1 MASSSDTTTAAFT
14 QMPAPPLVADMPDC
28 LPNAVTLPPVQYT
41 IQVSTA
47 DARWSGTTKPVDI
60 ILFGDLAE
68 TDFIP
73 LRQDHDTDVQAALRY
88 TTPDKFNSATSSTE
102 FPTGS
107 VREFRFTTV
116 PVGNLIKI
124 VIRHDPANDVSAAWK
139 LDRVVVRNEELQRSW
154 TFLASRWLCSDHGNS
169 VELKPLGE
177 VAAGRRASRRAS
189 RRISTSKNNRLPPA
203 DVSVGAERFASMRD
217 RFGNEEPQDDEAAI
231 SKGCES
237 GTRRVCFQLQK
248 FTNSSCH
255 VYLLGGIP
263 ALGSWQP
270 ERALRMTTHSGA
282 DGTWRGEW
290 RLEVEIDDDFD
301 DIQYRYM
308 IVNEKDPKQNRRVD
322 FPDRL
327 RRFKLSAPDSLGR
340 STEGGRVHVRD
351 SFGANKF
358 GLPSSSTHSLILRK
372 VLSRQEP
379 MVSTHGDL
387 AIHGSLGQD
396 RTMGTFSS
404 PSRARLHGAVQSN
417 VDAASDAPEDEN
429 EDHDAEPDNASEEQN
444 GQSETDLCPSEKPPS
459 CDSAQNGESVIDFVP
474 EIELGGVQTES
485 SIAEA
490 RDKENVTVSQK
501 DVIRRDEEAA
511 RREWEEQL
519 DASDG
524 QLYKSAQSLV
534 RRQSEI
540 LYLKKRNS
548 KDVNGSPILLPPTP
562 ESPEKSSPISSDGAL
577 EDESFTRGEPS
588 PRNFELAYSEMTR
601 PLLEE
606 NEKLQT
612 EIGNLKQERDKNIK
626 LYRQISEA
634 HDSLQDDLK
643 TVSEKMA
650 SRCEEY
656 ESQHA
661 ELVKLV
667 VDSQEAFNSA
677 REEVLAEKDEI
688 YTRWAKEFKARRKLF
703 NTIQELRG
711 NIRVFCRVRPLK
723 QQILSDG
730 SEACIAMEFPD
741 ASVGEDSRISIGS
754 KVFEYDHVFQPAS
767 SQTMVYEETSG
778 VVASVLDGY
787 NVCVF
792 AYGQTGSGKTHTM
805 NGPED
810 DRGVNYRALVDL
822 FEIAEQRSDFQKVN
836 ISVSMLEI
844 YNENL
849 RDLIREDD
857 GTLAP
862 KLDIRRDPNSSSQT
876 AVHVPNLTAVA
887 VESVDHVWEVME
899 RGSTNRS
906 KGKTNMNEHSS
917 RSHLIFKVAVA
928 CEDFSSGVKTC
939 GILHLVDLA
948 GSERVGRS
956 NVSGDRLKEAQH
968 INKSLATLGD
978 VFMALLSNSGHVP
991 YRNSKLTYLLQDCL
1005 GGDSKTLMFVNVSS
1019 DVADSSETLS
1029 SLQFAQRVAKVELGA
1044 AKKHTERTAET
1055 KAIAA
1060 LQAKETQAQ
1069 ELTGKV
1075 SILQRELRKKDESYK
1090 TLESEVK
1097 SLKAK
1102 LEEQS
1107 RRETTGRQ
1115 GTAQELK
1122 ELRALV
1128 EKSHADL
1135 RGVKQKAR
1143 ETAQTKDDDIGR
1155 LNALLR
1161 SKDRKIAEL
1170 SRGASRRT
1178 GDGPP
1183 TRITRPV
1190 STPNISSRRPDRT
1203 PSTRL
1208 PRNATYAGRSRQVRF
1223 EESQPTVAP
1232 ERSQENSDEV
1242 ESTSSADDS
1251 SSIPPPTPMSG
1262 ARRVKDGAVPKS
1274 QTIAS
1279 TRLQRQSSRNV
1290 PVPGASR
1297 PAPAFGKRM
1306 STQSQ
1311 DNGPVRPARN
1321 VRLPRASTTLRPAK
1335 RVSQIA
1341 NGRSTQ
1347 PSLASGGR
1355 PPSAPR
1361 RAGTSIGVSSVAV
1374 ERKESK

>member
-1 MASSSDTTTAAFT
+1 MASSSDTTAGGFT
-14 QMPAPPLVADMPDC
+14 PMPAPPLVADMPDY
-28 LPNAVTLPPVQYT
+28 LPDAAALPPVQYT
-41 IQVSTA
+41 VQVSTA
-47 DARWSGTTKPVDI
+47 DVRWSGTSKPVDI
-60 ILFGDLAE
+60 ILYGDLSH

-73 LRQDHDTDVQAALRY
+73 LREDLNTDVQSSLRY
-88 TTPDKFNSATSSTE
+88 STPDNFNSATSPTE

-107 VREFRFTTV
+107 VREFRFTIT

-124 VIRHDPANDVSAAWK
+124 FIRHDPANDLSAAWK
-139 LDRVVVRNEELQRSW
+139 LDRVVVRNDQLQRSW

-189 RRISTSKNNRLPPA
+189 RRISTSKNNRLPAA
-203 DVSVGAERFASMRD
+203 DASVGAERFASMRD
-217 RFGNEEPQDDEAAI
+217 RFGSEEAEDDETVI
-231 SKGCES
+231 SKGSES

-248 FTNSSCH
+248 FTNNSCH

-290 RLEVEIDDDFD
+290 RLEVEMDDDFD

-308 IVNEKDPKQNRRVD
+308 IINEDPKQNRRVE

-358 GLPSSSTHSLILRK
+358 GLPSSSTPSLILRK
-372 VLSRQEP
+372 VLSRHPEP
-379 MVSTHGDL
+379 MVSPHGDL

-396 RTMGTFSS
+396 RMIESFSS
-404 PSRARLHGAVQSN
+404 PSRARLHGGAGST
-417 VDAASDAPEDEN
+417 VDAASDGPEDEN
-429 EDHDAEPDNASEEQN
+429 EEHDPEPDNASEEQN
-444 GQSETDLCPSEKPPS
+444 GQSETDLSAKERSPSS
-459 CDSAQNGESVIDFVP
+459 ESVPNGGSVLNFVP
-474 EIELGGVQTES
+474 EIDLDVAETES
-485 SIAEA
+485 QEAEV
-490 RDKENVTVSQK
+490 RDNEDLTVSQK
-501 DVIRRDEEAA
+501 DVIRRDEKAA

-540 LYLKKRNS
+540 LYLKERNS
-548 KDVNGSPILLPPTP
+548 KDVNGSPIVLPPTP
-562 ESPEKSSPISSDGAL
+562 DSPDKISPISSDGAL
-577 EDESFTRGEPS
+577 DDESFS
-588 PRNFELAYSEMTR
+588 PDESSRRNFELAYSEITR
-601 PLLEE
+601 PLLAE
-606 NEKLQT
+606 NENLQT
-612 EIGNLKQERDKNIK
+612 EIGKLKQERDENIK
-626 LYRQISEA
+626 LYHQISQA
-634 HDSLQDDLK
+634 HGALKEDLNV
-643 TVSEKMA
+643 VSERMS

-656 ESQHA
+656 EAQHA

-677 REEVLAEKDEI
+677 REEVLAERDEI
-688 YTRWAKEFKARRKLF
+688 HTRWAKEFKARRKLF
-703 NTIQELRG
+703 NTVQELRG

-723 QQILSDG
+723 QQILDGG

-741 ASVGEDSRISIGS
+741 ASVGDDSRISLGS
-754 KVFEYDHVFQPAS
+754 KVFEYDHVFQPS
-767 SQTMVYEETSG
+767 STQTKVYEETSG

-822 FEIAEQRSDFQKVN
+822 FEIAEQRRDFQKVD

-857 GTLAP
+857 GSLAP

-876 AVHVPNLTAVA
+876 AVHVPNLSEVA
-887 VESVDHVWEVME
+887 VESVDHVWGVME

-928 CEDFSSGVKTC
+928 CEDLSSGVKTC

-991 YRNSKLTYLLQDCL
+991 YRNSKLTYLLQDSL

-1044 AKKHTERTAET
+1044 AKKHTEKTAET

-1060 LQAKETQAQ
+1060 LQAKETQAH
-1069 ELTGKV
+1069 ELAGKV
-1075 SILQRELRKKDESYK
+1075 SSLQRELRKKDESYK
-1090 TLESEVK
+1090 LLESELKSVK
-1097 SLKAK
+1097 VK

-1128 EKSHADL
+1128 EKGHADL
-1135 RGVKQKAR
+1135 RGVKQKAK
-1143 ETAQTKDDDIGR
+1143 ETTQTKDDDIGR

-1161 SKDRKIAEL
+1161 SKDRRIAEL

-1178 GDGPP
+1178 EGPP
-1183 TRITRPV
+1183 TRMTRPV
-1190 STPNISSRRPDRT
+1190 STPNINTRRSDRT

-1223 EESQPTVAP
+1223 EESQPTAAP
-1232 ERSQENSDEV
+1232 ELSQENSDDV
-1242 ESTSSADDS
+1242 ESMSSTDDS
-1251 SSIPPPTPMSG
+1251 SHIPPPTPVNG
-1262 ARRVKDGAVPKS
+1262 ARRVKDGAVPRS
-1274 QTIAS
+1274 QTMAS
-1279 TRLQRQSSRNV
+1279 TRLQRQSSRTV
-1290 PVPGASR
+1290 PGPGASR
-1297 PAPAFGKRM
+1297 PPQAFGKRV
-1306 STQSQ
+1306 SNNSQ
-1311 DNGPVRPARN
+1311 ETGPIKPARN

-1335 RVSQIA
+1335 RVSQVP
-1341 NGRSTQ
+1341 NGKSVR
-1347 PSLASGGR
+1347 PSFATGGR

-1361 RAGTSIGVSSVAV
+1361 RAGTLIGMSSMAHE